1 MYDLI
6 WEFYMTDSM
15 IFDVDGTI
23 WDTTPVV
30 AKAWNAALDECGLSY
45 AHVDA
50 KRLKGLF
57 GLPMDDIIADI
68 LPSESRKVR
77 ERFKAMCYTNEHAYL
92 EKEPGVLYPDITE
105 VFKKLSESI
114 PVFIISNCQSG
125 YIELL
130 LKKTGMGPYV
140 KDFSCYGDKGLL
152 KAENIRLMVQ
162 KYALKHPYYIGDTQM
177 DANACKE
184 AGVPIIYASYGFG
197 KVEKPDAVIQKPADL
212 LAFIQRECQ

>member
-1 MYDLI
+1 
-6 WEFYMTDSM
+6 MTDSL

-45 AHVDA
+45 ARVDA
-50 KRLKGLF
+50 ARLKGLF

-68 LPSESRKVR
+68 LPSEPSAVR
-77 ERFKAMCYTNEHAYL
+77 GRFKTLCYRNEHEYL
-92 EKEPGVLYPDITE
+92 EKEPGILYPEIKE
-105 VFKKLSESI
+105 VFKKLSEVL

-130 LKKTGMGPYV
+130 LKKTGMSPYV
-140 KDFSCYGDKGLL
+140 TDFSCYGDKGLL

-162 KYALKHPYYIGDTQM
+162 KHSLKHPYYVGDTQM

-197 KVEKPDAVIQKPADL
+197 KVEHPDAVIQKPVDL
-212 LAFIQRECQ
+212 LTFIQRN

>member
-1 MYDLI
+1 M
-6 WEFYMTDSM
+6 MDSL

-23 WDTTPVV
+23 WDTSPIV
-30 AKAWNAALDECGLSY
+30 AKAWNAALDACGLSY

-68 LPSESRKVR
+68 LPHEPQDIRD
-77 ERFKAMCYTNEHAYL
+77 RFKVLCYENEHLYL
-92 EKEPGVLYPDITE
+92 DREPGLLYPEIQDI
-105 VFKKLSESI
+105 FRRLSEKF
-114 PVFIISNCQSG
+114 PLFIVSNCQSG

-140 KDFSCYGDKGLL
+140 KDFACYGDKGLL
-152 KAENIRLMVQ
+152 KAANIKLMVE
-162 KYALKHPYYIGDTQM
+162 KHGLKSPYYVGDTQM
-177 DANACKE
+177 DANACIE

-197 KVEKPDAVIQKPADL
+197 KVDKPDAVIGKPADL
-212 LAFIQRECQ
+212 LDLANSDK

>member
-1 MYDLI
+1 
-6 WEFYMTDSM
+6 MTDSI

-30 AKAWNAALDECGLSY
+30 AKAWNAALDENGLSY

-50 KRLKGLF
+50 DRLKGLF

-68 LPSESRKVR
+68 LPKEPLSKR
-77 ERFKAMCYTNEHAYL
+77 EQFKKLCYLYEHEYL
-92 EKEPGVLYPDITE
+92 RKEPGALYPEIKE
-105 VFKKLSESI
+105 VFIKLSEKI

-130 LKKTGMGPYV
+130 LEKTGLAPYV

-152 KAENIRLMVQ
+152 KAENIRLTVK
-162 KYALKHPYYIGDTQM
+162 KYDLKHPYYVGDTQM
-177 DANACKE
+177 DANACLE

-197 KVEKPDAVIQKPADL
+197 KVEKPDIVIEKPADL
-212 LAFIQRECQ
+212 LKLIQR